1 MTRSFSSQKGRA
13 AKLHRVLR
21 STPPNSAALGTGG
34 KWQDWK
40 MAVKGSHI
48 SIYNQEKNIRDLKI
62 SGDIRVEAI
71 NGGAVLGGGGD
82 DCISIDVES

>member
-1 MTRSFSSQKGRA
+1 
-13 AKLHRVLR
+13 
-21 STPPNSAALGTGG
+21 
-34 KWQDWK
+34 

-71 NGGAVLGGGGD
+71 NGGAVLGGGRLY
-82 DCISIDVES
+82 IH